1 LWWCPVRLGNG
12 DGNTMLNKLFYW
24 WRLLATGWCF
34 ICFSLGGLLIA
45 VFVFPVI
52 NLAYLFSKNQ
62 KKNYHRAQAVIHYTF
77 RFFLW
82 QMQMLG
88 IMKMDVQGAEKL
100 QSDKAML
107 ILANHPTLLDVVL
120 LISMIKHTNCVVK
133 KALFRDPFL
142 GGVLK
147 ATGYINNNGTEAIVD
162 DCVAALKSGDNL
174 IIFPEGTR
182 TVPDQEL
189 KFQRGAAHI
198 AARSGVDVIPV
209 TITCEPTTLSK
220 AHKWYHIPPR
230 PFRLRAEVGDPLDI
244 AEIVMTDEPATVTSR
259 RLTRYIHDYFTKRL
273 EKFGIA
279 RAGA

>member
-1 LWWCPVRLGNG
+1 
-12 DGNTMLNKLFYW
+12 MLNKLFYW

-34 ICFSLGGLLIA
+34 LFFSLGGLVLA

-52 NLAYLFSKNQ
+52 NLAYLYSKNP
-62 KKNYHRAQAVIHYTF
+62 KKKYHRAQAVIHHTF

-82 QMQMLG
+82 QMELLG
-88 IMKMDVQGAEKL
+88 IMKMDVQGIEKL
-100 QSDKAML
+100 QTDKAKL

-120 LISMIKHTNCVVK
+120 LISIIKHTNCVVK
-133 KALFRDPFL
+133 KTLFKDPFL
-142 GGVLK
+142 GGTVN
-147 ATGYINNNGTEAIVD
+147 AAGYINNIGTEAIID

-182 TVPDQEL
+182 TVPKKEL

-198 AARSGVDVIPV
+198 AARSGVDIIPV
-209 TITCEPTTLSK
+209 TITCDPATLSK

-230 PFRLRAEVGDPLDI
+230 PFKLRAEVGDPLDI
-244 AEIVMTDEPATVTSR
+244 ADILTTDEPATVTSR
-259 RLTRYIHDYFTKRL
+259 RLTRYMHDYFTKRL
-273 EKFGIA
+273 EKFEIA